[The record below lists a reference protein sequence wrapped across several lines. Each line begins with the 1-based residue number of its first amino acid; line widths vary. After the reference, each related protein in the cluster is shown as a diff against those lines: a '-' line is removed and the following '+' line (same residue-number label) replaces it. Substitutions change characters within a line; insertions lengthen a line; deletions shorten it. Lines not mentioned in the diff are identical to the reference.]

1 MQYVTKARQDN
12 NMIDHTSVFYVEIDT
27 KLSWSIES
35 GANCDENQIGQ
46 HIIDRTYV
54 VYIENEA

>member
-1 MQYVTKARQDN
+1 
-12 NMIDHTSVFYVEIDT
+12 MIDHTSVFYVEIDT